1 MGYHTVVTPT
11 AVSVYRSFRT
21 PPLESWSY
29 LSRPELLARWL
40 GRTDLDL
47 SPGGDV
53 LLETWNGDVLRGR
66 VLQVVPPIRIEIV
79 WRSSSLSPENH
90 VSMRLEG
97 DGPGSRLYVA
107 HDGLRSEVE
116 RRNARAFWKE
126 ALAALRT
133 VLHDHEDAHEW
144 GAELPIAL
152 RAHMPRAASDL
163 WPLLSTASGLG
174 KWVAHVERFD
184 GTQGGSFRLTSRF
197 QGRQIVEEGRIDEIV
212 PSSRVAL
219 SWEWLG
225 EGWGAPT
232 RVEFAIEP
240 EASGSAVLVMHS
252 GFERID
258 PAKRLQAR
266 RNYAGA
272 WPEVLAGLKRLVAP
286 VAA

>member
-11 AVSVYRSFRT
+11 AVSVFRSFRT
-21 PPLESWSY
+21 PPLESWPH
-29 LSRPELLARWL
+29 LSRPDLLARWL
-40 GRTDLDL
+40 GRSDVELG
-47 SPGGDV
+47 PGGDF
-53 LLETWNGDVLRGR
+53 LLETWNGDVFRGR
-66 VLQVVPPIRIEIV
+66 VLTVVPPIRIEIL
-79 WRSSSLSPENH
+79 WRSSGLSPETH
-90 VSMRLEG
+90 VSLRLEG

-107 HDGLRSEVE
+107 HDGLRSEAE
-116 RRNARAFWKE
+116 LRNARAFWKE
-126 ALAALRT
+126 ALGALRT
-133 VLHDHEDAHEW
+133 VLHENRDAHEW

-152 RAHMPRAASDL
+152 RAPMPRAASDL
-163 WPLLSTASGLG
+163 WPLLSTASGLE

-212 PSSRVAL
+212 PPSRVAL

-225 EGWGAPT
+225 EEWGAPT

-240 EASGSAVLVMHS
+240 ESSGSAVIVLHS

-258 PAKRLQAR
+258 AAKRVTAR

-286 VAA
+286 IAA